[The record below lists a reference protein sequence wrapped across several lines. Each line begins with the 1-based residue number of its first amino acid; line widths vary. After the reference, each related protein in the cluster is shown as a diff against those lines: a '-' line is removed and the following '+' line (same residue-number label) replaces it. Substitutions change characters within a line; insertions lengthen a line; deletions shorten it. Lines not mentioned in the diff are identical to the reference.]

1 LRIITKSQM
10 DISPNVPTRL
20 ISLDA
25 MRGFTIAAMIMV
37 NFPGD
42 ERYVYPTLQHSK
54 WNGLTFTDL
63 IAPVFLFIVGVS
75 IVLAYSNKTAVHK
88 PTLYRKIAIRSVK
101 IFAVGMFLNLLPH
114 FNFSDL
120 RYTGTLHRIAIVF
133 FCCAI
138 LFLNTTWKQQA
149 IIGTLILILYWL
161 VMTLVPTPGLGQVM
175 LEPGNN
181 LAAWVDQKF
190 LPGKMWQG
198 NWDPEGILSTFP
210 ALVSGISGML
220 AGRLLR
226 SSVSP
231 ERKTN
236 YLMAAGLLISSTG
249 YFWGLV
255 FPVNENLWT
264 SSFVLVTSGFA
275 SILLGALYFVIDIL
289 GRKRGTSVGII
300 FGANAITAYVLADI
314 LALVFYISQFGE
326 KTLNQYFV
334 DNLIA
339 TGTEPRL
346 TSWLY
351 ALIFV
356 GINFIPLWLLYR
368 RRIFIKL

>member
-1 LRIITKSQM
+1 
-10 DISPNVPTRL
+10 
-20 ISLDA
+20 
-25 MRGFTIAAMIMV
+25 
-37 NFPGD
+37 
-42 ERYVYPTLQHSK
+42 
-54 WNGLTFTDL
+54 
-63 IAPVFLFIVGVS
+63 
-75 IVLAYSNKTAVHK
+75 
-88 PTLYRKIAIRSVK
+88 
-101 IFAVGMFLNLLPH
+101 
-114 FNFSDL
+114 
-120 RYTGTLHRIAIVF
+120 
-133 FCCAI
+133 
-138 LFLNTTWKQQA
+138 
-149 IIGTLILILYWL
+149 LILYWL

-275 SILLGALYFVIDIL
+275 SMLLGALYFVIDIL